1 MLRGNTSY
9 SNGVYHSS
17 CAKHISFTSVQA
29 GEIMAVKI
37 SGIEKNSIAAKKKIE
52 KDDVLISINGNEIND
67 VLDYRF
73 YINDTKLLLSLKTAD
88 GKSKLAMIRK
98 DEFEDIGLE
107 FETYLMDKQ
116 RSCKNKC
123 IFCFID
129 QLPKGLRKSL
139 YFKDDDSRL
148 SFLFGN
154 YITLTNLTDDEVQR
168 IIKMHISPVNVSV
181 HTMNPG
187 LRVKMMANPKAGDA
201 LNRLKA
207 FADAGIILNTQLV
220 LCPGINDGKELEFSL
235 NELSKLYPAVQS
247 IAAVPVGL
255 SDHREGLYELKPYN
269 EQTAGEVIDTIDRFN
284 EKFKKENGTV
294 IAYAADEFYIKA
306 NRPMPD
312 EEYYN
317 GYPQLDNG
325 VGMWTLLKT
334 EFEQAL
340 EECEERAVDRRVTVV
355 TGVAA
360 YPLISELAKK
370 AENKIKGLSVNVVEV
385 KNKLLGRMITVSGL
399 ICGAD
404 IVSALEN
411 TDLGEELI
419 IPPNCLRSEGDMF
432 LDDMTVDELSEKL
445 NVKVT
450 QNGTDGED
458 LLRALT
464 GGI

>member
-1 MLRGNTSY
+1 
-9 SNGVYHSS
+9 
-17 CAKHISFTSVQA
+17 
-29 GEIMAVKI
+29 MAVKI

-247 IAAVPVGL
+247 VAAVPVGL

-312 EEYYN
+312 EDYYN

-340 EECEERAVDRRVTVV
+340 EECEERAVDRRATVV

-385 KNKLLGRMITVSGL
+385 KNKLLGSMITVSGL

>member
-1 MLRGNTSY
+1 
-9 SNGVYHSS
+9 
-17 CAKHISFTSVQA
+17 
-29 GEIMAVKI
+29 MAVKI

-181 HTMNPG
+181 HTMNPE

-284 EKFKKENGTV
+284 ENFKKENGTV

-385 KNKLLGRMITVSGL
+385 KNKLLGSMITVSGL